1 MFNRGEIMTEEERL
15 ILVHWVENDFKSELV
30 PMIFGKY
37 TNVMTRDNTK
47 IIPLVWEIKKRII
60 LKEGLKYCEQKQF
73 LGDFLAYMPKDSYIQ
88 PHRDNIEDEKGMN
101 HSRFN
106 VFIQLAPVKTF
117 YGGVEIDAV
126 ERCYVLCRSSRDYHY
141 TEINTTDIPR
151 ISLSFGFL
159 LTNEKLDA
167 LCRGMPY
174 NSILSQRRMF
184 NRGNLLTDEER
195 IYIRDAITSK
205 TFDVD
210 CKLIKDM
217 IHSLLTKEDII
228 EYIDFAKVSFLVL
241 EEGQYVEKHVDESR
255 NTVRFDIWIQC
266 TESVYTYYSDIPVKA
281 IEGSYSLC
289 RAGIDTNW
297 CSHNECKTPFIKL
310 SVTLSLPFQVTDK
323 LTSNFNIDMYMN
335 YPLAS

>member
-1 MFNRGEIMTEEERL
+1 MTEEERL
-15 ILVHWVENDFKSELV
+15 ILLHWVENDFKSELV
-30 PMIFGKY
+30 PLHTGKY
-37 TNVMTRDNTK
+37 TSTIKIDNPN
-47 IIPLVWEIKKRII
+47 IIPLVWEIKKRILI
-60 LKEGLKYCEQKQF
+60 KEGIYYCDEEHF
-73 LGDFLAYMPKDSYIQ
+73 LGDFLAYIPKDAYIHKHVDTLKLI
-88 PHRDNIEDEKGMN
+88 PGMN
-101 HSRFN
+101 HARFN
-106 VFIQLAPVKTF
+106 VFIQMPPVKTF
-117 YGGVEIDAV
+117 YGGVEIDAI

-141 TEINTTDIPR
+141 TELNTTDIPR
-151 ISLSFGFL
+151 ISLSFGYN

-184 NRGNLLTDEER
+184 NRGNILTEEGR
-195 IYIRDAITSK
+195 IYIRDAITSN

-210 CKLIKDM
+210 CKVIKDM

-228 EYIDFAKVSFLVL
+228 EYIDSAKVSFLVL
-241 EEGQYVEKHVDESR
+241 KEGEYVEKHVDESR

-266 TESVYTYYSDIPVKA
+266 IESVYTYYSDIPVKA

-310 SVTLSLPFQVTDK
+310 SVTLSLPFEVTDK